1 MKKQLPLYILILF
14 LIIVNGFF
22 LINHFGISDD
32 GDFKGPKG
40 PNNFI
45 SKRLD
50 FNAEQTQQFEE
61 LEQKHRKTMR
71 GISNEIRS
79 SKEALFDQISNVE
92 ASDSKIDSI
101 TSVIGEFEKNKD
113 LEVFRHF
120 KAIYNICDD
129 SQKAKFNSLVKDA
142 LHKGPP
148 PRGRRSPMKKGN
160 DHPGPPPRH

>member
-22 LINHFGISDD
+22 LINHFGKSDD

-40 PNNFI
+40 PKNFI

-50 FNAEQTQQFEE
+50 FNTDQTQQFEE
-61 LEQKHRKTMR
+61 LEKKHRKTMR

-92 ASDSKIDSI
+92 TSDSKIDSI

-148 PRGRRSPMKKGN
+148 PRERRLPMKKGN
-160 DHPGPPPRH
+160 DHPGPPRH